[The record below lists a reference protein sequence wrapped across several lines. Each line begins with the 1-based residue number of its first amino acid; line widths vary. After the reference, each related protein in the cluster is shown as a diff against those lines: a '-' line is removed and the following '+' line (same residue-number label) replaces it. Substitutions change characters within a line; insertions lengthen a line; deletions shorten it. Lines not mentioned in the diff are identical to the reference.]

1 MTDLGRRLS
10 VSKQAAAKVIGLLG
24 KHGYVA
30 RLDDATDSRRKLLTI
45 TDLGYEVMSEGEAI
59 FDELR
64 TAWAMKI
71 GGLELDRPDRRCC
84 HRPERARPYRA
95 RRRLVEKLQH
105 WYTLNRCDE
114 LQRTGSVAASSG

>member
-1 MTDLGRRLS
+1 M
-10 VSKQAAAKVIGLLG
+10 IGLLE

-71 GGLELDRPDRRCC
+71 GGLELDR
-84 HRPERARPYRA
+84 
-95 RRRLVEKLQH
+95 LQQNL
-105 WYTLNRCDE
+105 TVLIGDPAIDLNAPGHIGLEED
-114 LQRTGSVAASSG
+114 